1 VIEELARELRAVGI
15 GGRRR
20 ERILA
25 EIADH
30 LASDPDAALGDPRML
45 AAQFADELATS
56 GARRATVASFAAL
69 SVVAAAL
76 VATQAALPNY
86 PDIASGRSVVLA
98 ALSILFIVF
107 GAQVAFVAG
116 SLGALRALRLR
127 RQPALPAAEVAVL
140 RRRNA
145 VALAAGAV
153 TLAGIAV
160 DAVNFSAELP
170 GWWLLLAV
178 TAAGAAM
185 LPLAGAA
192 LAQARTSSLV
202 VSIDGEAGG
211 FGADLGPLAQ
221 PALIG
226 AGAVA
231 AVLLVTWQAESSFV
245 EGAIRAAAEGVAFT
259 AGYFALGR
267 LLALR

>member
-1 VIEELARELRAVGI
+1 MTGELSRELGAVGI
-15 GGRRR
+15 RGRRR

-30 LASDPDAALGDPRML
+30 LASDPDADLGDPRSL

-56 GARRATVASFAAL
+56 AARRATGTSFAAL
-69 SVVAAAL
+69 ALVAAAL
-76 VATQAALPNY
+76 VGTQAALPSY
-86 PDIASGRSVVLA
+86 PDIASGRSVALSG
-98 ALSILFIVF
+98 LSILFIVV

-116 SLGALRALRLR
+116 CLGGLRALRLR
-127 RQPALPAAEVAVL
+127 GRPALPAAEVAVL

-170 GWWLLLAV
+170 AWWSLLTLA
-178 TAAGAAM
+178 TAGAAM

-192 LAQARTSSLV
+192 LAHARTSSLV
-202 VSIDGEAGG
+202 VSGAGEAGG
-211 FGADLGPLAQ
+211 SRADLGPFAQ
-221 PALIG
+221 PVPIG

-245 EGAIRAAAEGVAFT
+245 EGALRAVAEGVAFA
-259 AGYFALGR
+259 AGYLALRR